1 MRQDFDDLMLSLS
14 MVGENGEEE
23 EQIVPLVD
31 GQDGSQSQNLK
42 SGDVLA
48 VLPLRNMV
56 LFPGVLLPVTLSRPK
71 SMKLVEKAYKDELII
86 GVFNQKNT
94 EVKEPQAQDIY
105 PIGTAAR
112 VLRIFDV
119 PDGSM
124 MAILE
129 GMQRIWMEEY
139 TALRPQRMVRV
150 RVEPEKMPSKRDKNF
165 IALATTIK
173 EQATFILDRAT
184 NLPQE
189 AKMMLRGINSPEIL
203 INYICVNF
211 NMTIEE
217 KQKLLLVDDMR
228 LRGEMLLEFLV
239 RQVEMVKTQADI
251 QEKAEV
257 KINKEQRE
265 YYLHHQL
272 EAIQKELG
280 DTENERV
287 KALKERAEKK
297 NWPQHA
303 KAAFDEMIKKM
314 ERESH
319 HSPDY
324 QMDVTYLETML
335 DLPWNECTEDN
346 YDIRKA
352 KDVLDKDHYGME
364 KVKERIIEY
373 LAVLKQTQAAK
384 NKDTKAPI
392 LCLYGPPGVGK
403 TSLGKSIATALGRK
417 YARVSLGGLHDEAE
431 IRGHRRTYIGAMP
444 GRIISNIK
452 KVQSSNPVFVLDE
465 IDKIGVD
472 YKGDPTSALL
482 EVLDPEQ
489 NSTFHDNYL
498 DVDYDLSKVLF
509 VATANSLESIPRPLL
524 DRMEIIEVSGY
535 ITEEKIEIAKRHLIP
550 KEKENSGLSK
560 DKKLTFNKSAI
571 EKVIEQYTRESG
583 VRQLEKQ
590 FNKAL
595 RKLAFKKAMDY
606 ALPYLKIT
614 PKEIEDLLGKPPFY
628 RDIYQGNDYAG
639 VVTGL
644 AWTSVGG
651 EILFIE
657 TSLSKGKAGKLTLTG
672 NLGDVMKESAVI
684 ALEYVKAHIDTL
696 GVDYRIFEQWNIHI
710 HVPEGATPKDGPSAG
725 ITIATSIA
733 SALTQRKVRKNV
745 AMTGEITLRGKVL
758 PVGGIKEKIL
768 AAKRA
773 GITDIVMCCENRK
786 DIEEIP
792 DKYLKGVNFHYVENV
807 REVWDY
813 ALTDEIVDNPV
824 NLTVEEE
831 KEKK

>member
-150 RVEPEKMPSKRDKNF
+150 KVAPEKMPSKRDKNF

-524 DRMEIIEVSGY
+524 DRMELIEMTGY
-535 ITEEKIEIAKRHLIP
+535 LQEEKEEIAKRHLVP
-550 KEKENSGLSK
+550 KCLNNNGLKAADLKISK
-560 DKKLTFNKSAI
+560 RVMGESIDH
-571 EKVIEQYTRESG
+571 YTRESG
-583 VRQLEKQ
+583 VRSLERQISTICRKVVT
-590 FNKAL
+590 KIAL
-595 RKLAFKKAMDY
+595 EEEYNHSL
-606 ALPYLKIT
+606 T
-614 PKEIEDLLGKPPFY
+614 KEDVEAYLGKPRFN
-628 RDIYQGNDYAG
+628 RDMWENNNYYG

-657 TSLSKGKAGKLTLTG
+657 TSLSKSKTPVLTLTG
-672 NLGDVMKESAVI
+672 NLGDVMKESAKI
-684 ALEYVKAHIDTL
+684 ALGYIKAHAEHFGIAQKDLETMSVHL
-696 GVDYRIFEQWNIHI
+696 
-710 HVPEGATPKDGPSAG
+710 HVPEGAIPKDGPSAG
-725 ITIATSIA
+725 ITMTTAMV
-733 SALTQRKVRKNV
+733 SAFTRRKVRPRI
-745 AMTGEITLRGKVL
+745 AMTGEMTLRGKVL
-758 PVGGIKEKIL
+758 PIGGVKEKIL
-768 AAKRA
+768 AAKRS
-773 GITDIVMCCENRK
+773 GITDIVLCEDNRK
-786 DIEEIP
+786 DVEEIP
-792 DKYLKGVNFHYVENV
+792 EMYVQGLTFHYVRDIN
-807 REVWDY
+807 EVIDF
-813 ALTDEIVDNPV
+813 AL
-824 NLTVEEE
+824 L
-831 KEKK
+831 KK

>member
-1 MRQDFDDLMLSLS
+1 MRQDFEDLMLS
-14 MVGENGEEE
+14 MVFDDDANLQ

-31 GQDGSQSQNLK
+31 GQDGSQSQQLK
-42 SGDVLA
+42 SGDTVS

-71 SMKLVEKAYKDELII
+71 SMRLVEHAYKAEEII
-86 GVFNQKNT
+86 GVFSQKDNG
-94 EVKEPQAQDIY
+94 VQEPETKDIY

-112 VLRIFDV
+112 VLRIFEV

-129 GMQRIWMEEY
+129 ATQRIWMEEY
-139 TALRPQRMVRV
+139 VALRPQIRV
-150 RVEPEKMPSKRDKNF
+150 KVKVEPEKIPSKRDKNF
-165 IALATTIK
+165 LALATTIK
-173 EQATFILDRAT
+173 EQAMFILDHAT

-189 AKMMLRGINSPEIL
+189 AKLMLKNINTPEIL

-211 NMTIEE
+211 NISLED
-217 KQKLLLVDDMR
+217 KQKLLLMNEIQV
-228 LRGEMLLEFLV
+228 RGEMLLGHLLKE
-239 RQVEMVKTQADI
+239 VEMVKTRADI
-251 QEKAEV
+251 QEKAEE
-257 KINKEQRE
+257 KMNKEQRE

-280 DTENERV
+280 DTEGERFS
-287 KALKERAEKK
+287 ALRERAAKK
-297 NWPQHA
+297 NWPEHA
-303 KAAFDEMIKKM
+303 KAAFEETMKKM

-335 DLPWNECTEDN
+335 DLPWNDCTEDN
-346 YDIRKA
+346 YDIRQA
-352 KDVLDKDHYGME
+352 KEVLDKDHYGMQ

-373 LAVLKQTQAAK
+373 LAVLRQTQAAK
-384 NKDTKAPI
+384 SKDTKAPI

-465 IDKIGVD
+465 IDKIGAD

-524 DRMEIIEVSGY
+524 DRMELIEMTGY
-535 ITEEKIEIAKRHLIP
+535 LQEEKEEIAKRHLVP
-550 KEKENSGLSK
+550 KCLKNNGLKAS
-560 DKKLTFNKSAI
+560 DLRITKKVMGEI
-571 EKVIEQYTRESG
+571 IDHYTRESG
-583 VRQLEKQ
+583 VRSLERQIATICRKVVT
-590 FNKAL
+590 KIAL
-595 RKLAFKKAMDY
+595 EEDY
-606 ALPYLKIT
+606 NRSLT
-614 PKEIEDLLGKPPFY
+614 KEDVEAYLGKPKFN
-628 RDIYQGNDYAG
+628 RDMWENNNYYG

-657 TSLSKGKAGKLTLTG
+657 TSLSKAKAPTLTLTG
-672 NLGDVMKESAVI
+672 NLGDVMKESATI
-684 ALEYVKAHIDTL
+684 ALGYIKAHAEHFGISQKDIETHSVHL
-696 GVDYRIFEQWNIHI
+696 
-710 HVPEGATPKDGPSAG
+710 HVPEGAIPKDGPSAG
-725 ITIATSIA
+725 ITMTTAMV
-733 SALTQRKVRKNV
+733 SAFTKRKVRPRI
-745 AMTGEITLRGKVL
+745 AMTGEMTLRGKVL
-758 PVGGIKEKIL
+758 PIGGVKEKIL
-768 AAKRA
+768 AAKRS
-773 GITDIVMCCENRK
+773 GITDIVLCEDNRK
-786 DIEEIP
+786 DVEEIP
-792 DKYLKGVNFHYVENV
+792 EMYVTGLTFHYV
-807 REVWDY
+807 RDIDEVIDF
-813 ALTDEIVDNPV
+813 AL
-824 NLTVEEE
+824 L
-831 KEKK
+831 KK

>member
-1 MRQDFDDLMLSLS
+1 MLSLS

-150 RVEPEKMPSKRDKNF
+150 KVAPEKMPSKRDKNF

-189 AKMMLRGINSPEIL
+189 AKMMLRGINSPDIL

-335 DLPWNECTEDN
+335 DLPWNECTVDN

-524 DRMEIIEVSGY
+524 DRMELIEMTGY
-535 ITEEKIEIAKRHLIP
+535 LQEEKEEIAKRHLVP
-550 KEKENSGLSK
+550 KCLNNNGLKAADLKISK
-560 DKKLTFNKSAI
+560 RVMGEIIDH
-571 EKVIEQYTRESG
+571 YTRESG
-583 VRQLEKQ
+583 VRSLERQISTICRKVVT
-590 FNKAL
+590 KIAL
-595 RKLAFKKAMDY
+595 EEEYNRSL
-606 ALPYLKIT
+606 T
-614 PKEIEDLLGKPPFY
+614 KEDVEAYLGKPRFN
-628 RDIYQGNDYAG
+628 RDMWENNNYYG

-657 TSLSKGKAGKLTLTG
+657 TSLSKSKTPALTLTG
-672 NLGDVMKESAVI
+672 NLGDVMKESAKI
-684 ALEYVKAHIDTL
+684 ALGYIKAHAEHFGIAQKDLETMSVHL
-696 GVDYRIFEQWNIHI
+696 
-710 HVPEGATPKDGPSAG
+710 HVPEGAIPKDGPSAG
-725 ITIATSIA
+725 ITMTTAMV
-733 SALTQRKVRKNV
+733 SAFTRRKVRPRI
-745 AMTGEITLRGKVL
+745 AMTGEMTLRGKVL
-758 PVGGIKEKIL
+758 PIGGVKEKIL
-768 AAKRA
+768 AAKRS
-773 GITDIVMCCENRK
+773 GITDIVLCEDNRK
-786 DIEEIP
+786 DVEEIP
-792 DKYLKGVNFHYVENV
+792 EMYVQGLTFHYVKDID
-807 REVWDY
+807 EVINFS
-813 ALTDEIVDNPV
+813 L
-824 NLTVEEE
+824 L
-831 KEKK
+831 KK